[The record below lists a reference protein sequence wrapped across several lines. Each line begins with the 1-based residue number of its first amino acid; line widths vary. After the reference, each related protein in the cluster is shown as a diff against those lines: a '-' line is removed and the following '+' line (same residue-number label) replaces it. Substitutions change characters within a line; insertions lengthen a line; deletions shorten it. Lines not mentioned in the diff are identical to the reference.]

1 MRSAHSVSIAS
12 GNKLI
17 FRTLYSAVCLLEA
30 VSLEKDSRNLHG
42 LLVVPERATP
52 WTSKTTSNLKKKG
65 LKKHRLEL
73 IKLILQYLKAT
84 THLHSADS

>member
-30 VSLEKDSRNLHG
+30 VSLEKGSRNLDG
-42 LLVVPERATP
+42 LIVVPERATP
-52 WTSKTTSNLKKKG
+52 WANKTTSKFEN
-65 LKKHRLEL
+65 L
-73 IKLILQYLKAT
+73 IKL
-84 THLHSADS
+84 S